1 MNPLNRLSKNAQA
14 EIVSLI
20 NQGQKIA
27 ACKLYRHETGV
38 GLKEAKDAVDEIAA
52 QSSKF
57 SGSISTPPQ
66 QKNGGCASLLAAFV
80 AGILLM
86 LVIVLLMPARLLLKL
101 KKGQLDSL
109 QEKVVKTSP
118 SVCPSEKIVIHEKP
132 APPKPTVTAYPPTEI
147 PENLGTDL
155 GELYRQKLSNP
166 DYVRWKNLPGLP
178 QGYQYYPEEVYIKHA
193 RAQLAKN
200 IDVPFDAE
208 LHNIP
213 QLLSGEISVDG
224 KIGLQEWSD
233 ASRISLEP
241 FDSETSLYLQA
252 DDEWLYIAASVPGD
266 RTEDGFDQLRFH
278 FHVNLAPELVNER
291 IHVGRSS
298 RQALGGIRQ
307 TTVRWQGDP
316 PENNDQRWK
325 KYPISDWRIY
335 KLAVG
340 ASTMNEYRQFEAKIN
355 LKEAG
360 LFAGIPFAAFVEVE
374 TDPLY
379 VDGKFKKRRYLG
391 NWGSQQQPVWLQIK

>member
-1 MNPLNRLSKNAQA
+1 MNSLNRLSKNAQV
-14 EIVSLI
+14 EIVNLI

-38 GLKEAKDAVDEIAA
+38 GLKEAKDAVDAIAV
-52 QSSKF
+52 QLSGFSS
-57 SGSISTPPQ
+57 SISARSP
-66 QKNGGCASLLAAFV
+66 QKNGGCAGVVAAFV
-80 AGILLM
+80 AGILFM
-86 LVIVLLMPARLLLKL
+86 LVVVLLMPVKQLLKM
-101 KKGQLDSL
+101 KKAQLDNL
-109 QEKVVKTSP
+109 QEKPVKASP
-118 SVCPSEKIVIHEKP
+118 PVCPSEKTVIHKKP
-132 APPKPTVTAYPPTEI
+132 EPPKPAVTVYSPVKI
-147 PENLGTDL
+147 PENLVTDL
-155 GELYRQKLSNP
+155 SELYRQKLTNP
-166 DYVRWKNLPGLP
+166 DYVHWKNQPGLP
-178 QGYQYYPEEVYIKHA
+178 QGYQYFPEEAYIKHA
-193 RAQLAKN
+193 RAKLAKN
-200 IDVPFDAE
+200 IDVPFDADMN
-208 LHNIP
+208 NIP
-213 QLLSGEISVDG
+213 HIRAGEISVDG
-224 KIGLQEWSD
+224 EIGLQEWSD

-252 DDEWLYIAASVPGD
+252 DDEWLYIAASVPAD
-266 RTEDGFDQLRFH
+266 RTKDGFDQLRFH
-278 FHVNLAPELVNER
+278 FHVDLAPELINER

-298 RQALGGIRQ
+298 RRALGGIRQ

-335 KLAVG
+335 KLAMG

-360 LFAGIPFAAFVEVE
+360 LFAGIPFAAFFEVE

-379 VDGKFKKRRYLG
+379 ENGKFKKRRYLG